1 MSDTPIPDVLSQL
14 SASSAAV
21 IDRAAR
27 SVVAVHGRDHPGASG
42 VLWRNG
48 AVVAASDAVERDE
61 DLAVTLPDGQRLA
74 ATLAGRDST
83 TDIAVLRIEGTSG
96 TTAAEAGDP
105 AALRPGH
112 LVFAV
117 GRRPDEGA
125 AVVASLG
132 IVATS
137 AGPWRSMRG
146 GAIDR
151 LIRLDLRL
159 DPAAEGG
166 ALVDATGK
174 ILGIVVPGPRRRV
187 LAIPTATIDRVT
199 DQLLAKGRIPRG
211 YVGLK
216 MQRVR
221 LDAKLAESLLP
232 PRRTGVIVVGV
243 DPDGPAGRAGLVLGD
258 VLTAWDGSPILDVRD
273 IMERLGPESVGTAVE
288 LGIIRAGSATRAS
301 VAIVERP
308 AAA

>member
-1 MSDTPIPDVLSQL
+1 MADTFSADVLLHL
-14 SASSAAV
+14 STSSAAAV
-21 IDRAAR
+21 DRAAR
-27 SVVAVHGRDHPGASG
+27 SVVAVHARDRLGASG
-42 VLWRNG
+42 VLWRDG
-48 AVVAASDAVERDE
+48 VVVAASDAVERDE
-61 DLAVTLPDGQRLA
+61 DLAVTLPDGQRLTA
-74 ATLAGRDST
+74 ALAGRDPT
-83 TDIAVLRIEGTSG
+83 TDIAVLRVESTQGVTV
-96 TTAAEAGDP
+96 TETGDP

-112 LVFAV
+112 FALAV
-117 GRRPDEGA
+117 GRRGDEGA

-159 DPAAEGG
+159 DPTAEGG
-166 ALVDATGK
+166 ALVDAAGK
-174 ILGIVVPGPRRRV
+174 TMGIVVPGPRRRV
-187 LAIPTATIDRVT
+187 LAIPATTIDRVA

-211 YVGLK
+211 YVGLG

-221 LDAKLAESLLP
+221 LDAKLAQSLSP
-232 PRRTGVIVVGV
+232 PRRTGVIVLSV
-243 DPDGPAGRAGLVLGD
+243 DSDGPAARAGLMLGD
-258 VLTAWDGSPILDVRD
+258 VLTTWDGSPVADVRD

-288 LGIIRAGSATRAS
+288 LGVIRAGTPTRAS

>member
-1 MSDTPIPDVLSQL
+1 MADTFSADVLLDL
-14 SASSAAV
+14 SASSAAAV
-21 IDRAAR
+21 DRAAR
-27 SVVAVHGRDHPGASG
+27 SVVAVHARDRLGASG
-42 VLWRNG
+42 VLWRDG
-48 AVVAASDAVERDE
+48 VVVAASDAVERDE
-61 DLAVTLPDGQRLA
+61 DLAVTLPDGQRLTA
-74 ATLAGRDST
+74 ALAGRDPT
-83 TDIAVLRIEGTSG
+83 TDVAVLRVESMQGVTV
-96 TTAAEAGDP
+96 TETGDP

-112 LVFAV
+112 FVLAV
-117 GRRPDEGA
+117 GRRSDEGA

-159 DPAAEGG
+159 DPTAEGG
-166 ALVDATGK
+166 ALVDAAGK
-174 ILGIVVPGPRRRV
+174 TMGIVVPGPRRRV
-187 LAIPTATIDRVT
+187 LAIPATTIDRVA

-211 YVGLK
+211 YVGLG

-221 LDAKLAESLLP
+221 LDAKLAQSLSP
-232 PRRTGVIVVGV
+232 PRRTGVIVLSV
-243 DPDGPAGRAGLVLGD
+243 DSDGPAARAGLMLGD
-258 VLTAWDGSPILDVRD
+258 VLTTWGGSPVADVRD

-288 LGIIRAGSATRAS
+288 LGVIRAGTPTRAS

-308 AAA
+308 VAA